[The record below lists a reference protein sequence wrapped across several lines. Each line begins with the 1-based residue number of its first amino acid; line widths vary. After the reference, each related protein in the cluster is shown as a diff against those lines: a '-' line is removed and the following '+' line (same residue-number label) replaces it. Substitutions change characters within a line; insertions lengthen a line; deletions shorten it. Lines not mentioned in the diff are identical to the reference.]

1 MAERL
6 GRSLQNFVQWFKSAY
21 DLQKRVHDIIK
32 GCPLCAHIERWS
44 LFSTP
49 DGGIGRRVGLK
60 NR

>member
-21 DLQKRVHDIIK
+21 DLQKRVRDI
-32 GCPLCAHIERWS
+32 LRDVLSCAHIERWS